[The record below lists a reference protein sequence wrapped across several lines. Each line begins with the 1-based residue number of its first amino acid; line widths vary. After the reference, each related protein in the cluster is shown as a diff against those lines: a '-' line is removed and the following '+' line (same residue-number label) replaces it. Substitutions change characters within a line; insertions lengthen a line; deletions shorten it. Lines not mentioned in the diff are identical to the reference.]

1 MIPHTTLAYYNHD
14 LGFLFLLIPLFALLS
29 HAFNRLIGYDPKQ
42 NNPDYH
48 KPKPFYRKPFNH
60 PIIDTT
66 KNLSLSLLP

>member
-1 MIPHTTLAYYNHD
+1 MIPHTTLAYYNHG

-29 HAFNRLIGYDPKQ
+29 HAFNHLIGY
-42 NNPDYH
+42 NPNYH
-48 KPKPFYRKPFNH
+48 KPKRFYRKPFNR